1 MTALQV
7 TEPENAWAG
16 QGAVLLDIG
25 GDVGALVVAMPTYL
39 VGVEVEI
46 RPLGGHAAV
55 AHDHAHGHGHA
66 HDHGHL
72 THVGVV
78 ARPVGGGVLP
88 SLVFGELVAGG
99 YELFE
104 KGCPDRVALRVD
116 VTGGEVTSAT
126 WPEPA

>member
-46 RPLGGHAAV
+46 RPVDGQAV
-55 AHDHAHGHGHA
+55 AAHDHAHGHGDGHDHA
-66 HDHGHL
+66 HL
-72 THVGVV
+72 AHVAAVS
-78 ARPVGGGVLP
+78 RPVGDGYLP
-88 SLVFGELVAGG
+88 SLVFGELGAGG

-104 KGCPDRVALRVD
+104 KGCPDRVALRAD